1 MSTNKK
7 TIRYFFNQ
15 VFNDGNLIELIVPFE
30 KIKKLDELYKVQHNS
45 FSSFEDFEKTF
56 PQEFVEYKKS
66 KSAYKE
72 IQKQFKNKMGLQPCV
87 LTECFVAQTLANH
100 LHLDEYIDLDDNS
113 ATVPNQLVGA
123 IYSAQGY
130 NDGSKFRY
138 CYYNN
143 HFDALVFQCGA
154 SGTVDIVFTKFN
166 VSIRIEIK
174 EQLSKLEECDITELY
189 DENGHLQLSSEFK
202 QKRAKYVPFI
212 HLFNALTNVFAM
224 EGHNFNF
231 SSYLEDE
238 KAKSIIANALDMK
251 VVDLFVLVVGNKLVP
266 VLSKYLF
273 DFVTFEGSEIR
284 TAGRNYGKVFT
295 SEFAK
300 AKIESLGGT
309 VDADGF
315 VSIPYDPRNRVKGRN
330 LDEYKRYAIG
340 SLLFVKLEE
349 TEVNNDIIKFPFSKI
364 CQKKPSISIHL
375 NAKINDQSLLKQCFE
390 INELL
395 QQ

>member
-1 MSTNKK
+1 MPSNTK
-7 TIRYFFNQ
+7 TIKYFFNQ
-15 VFNDGNLIELIVPFE
+15 TFNSGNLIDLIVPFE
-30 KIKKLDELYKVQHNS
+30 RIKKLDELYKVQHNS
-45 FSSFEDFEKTF
+45 FSSFEDFENSF
-56 PQEFVEYKKS
+56 PQEFADYKKS

-72 IQKQFKNKMGLQPCV
+72 IQKQFNNGMGLQPCI

-100 LHLDEYIDLDDNS
+100 LHLNEYIDLDDVN
-113 ATVPNQLVGA
+113 TMVPSQLTGA
-123 IYSAQGY
+123 IFAAQGY

-143 HFDALVFQCGA
+143 HYDALVFQCGA

-166 VSIRIEIK
+166 LSIRIEIK
-174 EQLSKLEECDITELY
+174 EQVSKLEECDITGLY
-189 DENGHLQLSSEFK
+189 DENGHLKLSTEFK

-212 HLFNALTNVFAM
+212 HLFNALTNVFEM

-238 KAKSIIANALDMK
+238 KAKSIIADALDIK

-266 VLSKYLF
+266 VLSKNLF

-295 SEFAK
+295 PEFAK
-300 AKIESLGGT
+300 SKIVNLGGT
-309 VDADGF
+309 VDGNGI
-315 VSIPYDPRNRVKGRN
+315 VSLPYNPENRVKGRN
-330 LDEYKRYAIG
+330 LDEYRRYSIG
-340 SLLFVKLEE
+340 SLLFVKLED
-349 TEVNNDIIKFPFSKI
+349 TEVVNDVIRFPFSKI

-375 NAKINDQSLLKQCFE
+375 NAKINHSSLLNQYFE
-390 INELL
+390 LNEISNN
-395 QQ
+395 